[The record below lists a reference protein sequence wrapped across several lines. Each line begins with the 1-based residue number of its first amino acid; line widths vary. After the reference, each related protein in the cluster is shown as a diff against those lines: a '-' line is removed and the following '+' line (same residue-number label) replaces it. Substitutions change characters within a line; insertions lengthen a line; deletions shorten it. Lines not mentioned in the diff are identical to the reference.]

1 MQQHFTT
8 IEDCQDVY
16 VLCTI
21 IAELFSGSPEADA
34 AVEVKRKMN
43 EWAHS
48 NSGDIYWRDENVK
61 HRNSLFCA
69 QLVCKT
75 FGEDELST
83 EERVPVSTARAAE
96 HCMELGSNVKEISVK
111 KL

>member
-1 MQQHFTT
+1 MACSDHHRQHGRGK
-8 IEDCQDVY
+8 CQGGGGGG
-16 VLCTI
+16 LQGF
-21 IAELFSGSPEADA
+21 L
-34 AVEVKRKMN
+34 
-43 EWAHS
+43 
-48 NSGDIYWRDENVK
+48 
-61 HRNSLFCA
+61 
-69 QLVCKT
+69 CKT

>member
-1 MQQHFTT
+1 MEERVFVIIDIAMLAGTQH
-8 IEDCQDVY
+8 Y
-16 VLCTI
+16 I
-21 IAELFSGSPEADA
+21 IL
-34 AVEVKRKMN
+34 
-43 EWAHS
+43 
-48 NSGDIYWRDENVK
+48 
-61 HRNSLFCA
+61 
-69 QLVCKT
+69 CKT

>member
-83 EERVPVSTARAAE
+83 EEKEFRCLRLEQRNTAWSSAQMSKRYQ
-96 HCMELGSNVKEISVK
+96 
-111 KL
+111 

>member
-1 MQQHFTT
+1 MIFDTLLSAGDNSDKT
-8 IEDCQDVY
+8 LGRC
-16 VLCTI
+16 
-21 IAELFSGSPEADA
+21 
-34 AVEVKRKMN
+34 EVIMMTGI
-43 EWAHS
+43 S
-48 NSGDIYWRDENVK
+48 
-61 HRNSLFCA
+61 
-69 QLVCKT
+69 CKT